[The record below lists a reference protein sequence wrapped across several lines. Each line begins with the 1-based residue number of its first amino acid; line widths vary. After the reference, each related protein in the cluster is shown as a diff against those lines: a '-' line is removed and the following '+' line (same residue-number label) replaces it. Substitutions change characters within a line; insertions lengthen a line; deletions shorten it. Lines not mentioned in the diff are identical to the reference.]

1 MGQIA
6 TCFYRLCFKEI
17 VKQDVNTD
25 YDTYGHE
32 EDVDYVTDRNHYYEH
47 DYDDM
52 ESAETDDQ
60 RMRVR
65 ILS

>member
-32 EDVDYVTDRNHYYEH
+32 EDVDYVTDRNHYY
-47 DYDDM
+47 DNM
-52 ESAETDDQ
+52 ESAESDDQ
-60 RMRVR
+60 SVRVR